1 MDKIKK
7 NIIVAGVPRA
17 GKSTITHMIS
27 KKYGYQHISMDSIIA
42 GFERAFPELGINTY
56 ADMSSFDILC
66 SISGKIAPFIN
77 AMMESGEYDEFD
89 RGMVLNIW
97 QLLPDD
103 YEKHINSNFC
113 DIYYFVTADVS
124 GEERFSLL
132 KKYDTENDYTYHKPD
147 EELREG
153 CILIVEQ
160 SKFIKEQCIKYNL
173 PCYEMS
179 KDRNKI
185 IEQFI
190 ELLDQN
196 NFA

>member
-1 MDKIKK
+1 
-7 NIIVAGVPRA
+7 
-17 GKSTITHMIS
+17 MIS
-27 KKYGYQHISMDSIIA
+27 KKYGYQHVSMDSIIA
-42 GFERAFPELGINTY
+42 GFERVFPELGINTY
-56 ADMSSFDILC
+56 ADMSSFEILC
-66 SISGKIAPFIN
+66 NISGKIAPFIN

-89 RGMVLNIW
+89 HGMVLDIY
-97 QLLPDD
+97 QLLPED
-103 YEKHINSNFC
+103 YKKYINSNFC

-132 KKYDTENDYTYHKPD
+132 KKYDTENDYTYYKPD

-153 CILIVEQ
+153 CISIVEQ

-179 KDRNKI
+179 KHRNKI

-190 ELLDQN
+190 ESLSINILDKIYLADLPKSISKLP
-196 NFA
+196 FSATRLH